1 MFRYLLISLALIS
14 FSIVSNATV
23 IPMDAD
29 QVVSNAIQNAVLH
42 KEVVL
47 VQGGGADKDV
57 ADIPS
62 VIDMHSCRDNAA
74 CSTATVHQS
83 VGDWFAQDTSGGSP
97 RLIGWLIVLGSVAF
111 FLSRKSASTK

>member
-1 MFRYLLISLALIS
+1 MFRYILISLALIS

-29 QVVSNAIQNAVLH
+29 QAVSDAIQNAVLH

-57 ADIPS
+57 ADVPS
-62 VIDMHSCRDNAA
+62 AIGMHSCRDDAA
-74 CSTATVHQS
+74 CSTASVHQS
-83 VGDWFAQDTSGGSP
+83 LGDWFAQDSSGGSP
-97 RLIGWLIVLGSVAF
+97 RLIGWLIILGSVAF
-111 FLSRKSASTK
+111 FLSCKSASTK